1 MTTLDIHA
9 IQTKQGGIDVYTFF
23 MEGGRILEI
32 AELARIGRDKDG
44 EIAGFQRPEIVAHV
58 RSIADYLDRGDVLFP
73 NALILALGPGVRFS
87 AKRGTKNRAADQLS
101 QGGVLSIPFRPG
113 RKAAWIVDGQQRALA
128 LAQTRGAGLPVPVVA
143 FVSGDL
149 AVHREQ
155 FILVNKARPLDRRL
169 IDELLPSVGALLP
182 RDLSSRRVPSTLCSA
197 LNDTPD
203 SPFHGLIKRPS
214 AGGAGV
220 VTDSHLTN
228 LMRRSVQD
236 PRGALAQFVA
246 PDGSADLEAMYRLM
260 VEFWS
265 AVRDVF
271 PTAWGLAPEQSR
283 LMHGVGLAAMGVLM
297 DQIMTRVSPS
307 GGYAL
312 ARAILSGLA
321 PHCRWTEGRWDT
333 LGRDWNDLQCTPK
346 DIRGVSNLLVG
357 LERELARRE
366 AA

>member
-1 MTTLDIHA
+1 MTSLDIHA
-9 IQTKQGGIDVYTFF
+9 LRTKQGGFDVYTFF
-23 MEGGRILEI
+23 MEGGRLLEI
-32 AELARIGRDKDG
+32 AELARIGRDQDG
-44 EIAGFQRPEIVAHV
+44 QIAGFQRPEIVAHV
-58 RSIADYLDRGDVLFP
+58 RGIAEYLDRGDVLFP
-73 NALILALGPGVRFS
+73 NALILALGPGARFS
-87 AKRGTKNRAADQLS
+87 AKRGTKNKAADPIS
-101 QGGVLSIPFRPG
+101 ESGVLSVPFRPG

-128 LAQTRGAGLPVPVVA
+128 LSQTRAAGLPVPIVA

-149 AVHREQ
+149 AIHREQ

-169 IDELLPSVGALLP
+169 IDELLPSVGTILP
-182 RDLSSRRVPSTLCSA
+182 RDLSSRRVPSALCSA

-203 SPFHGLIKRPS
+203 SPFYHLIKRPS
-214 AGGAGV
+214 GV
-220 VTDSHLTN
+220 GVGVITDSHLTN

-246 PDGSADLEAMYRLM
+246 TDGSADLEAMYRLM
-260 VEFWS
+260 VDFWT

-271 PTAWGLAPEQSR
+271 PTAWGLPPERSR

-297 DQIMTRVSPS
+297 DQIMTRDSPA

-312 ARAILSGLA
+312 ARAILSGLS
-321 PHCRWTEGRWDT
+321 PHCRWTEGRWDS
-333 LGRDWNDLQCTPK
+333 LGRDWNDLQCNAK
-346 DIRGVSNLLVG
+346 DIRSVSNLLVG